1 MRYLVIVVALVALS
15 CSEDSVVGANRL
27 LVSSNQT
34 GNWEILDVNIDSS
47 IALPITKKTGGSNKN
62 PVWSPDGS
70 RLAVASSRS
79 DDYERSGDYELFVL
93 DLDGSVVYQLTD
105 NDSTDDEPAWS
116 PEGAQIAFRSD
127 RTGDVELFVMGS
139 DGSGVRQ
146 LTDSPGEDWNPTW
159 SPDGGSL
166 AFASNRNGNWDIF
179 VMRSDG
185 TEVKQLTDSP
195 DADLEPVWSPDGAG
209 LAFASNRGGFFEVL
223 LIDVASGDPVK
234 TGQVGFPS
242 DWRQTGGSKG

>member
-15 CSEDSVVGANRL
+15 CSDDAVVGANRL
-27 LVSSNQT
+27 LVSSDQT
-34 GNWEILDVNIDSS
+34 GNWEVLDVNIDSS
-47 IALPITKKTGGSNKN
+47 IARPITKETGGSNKN

-70 RLAVASSRS
+70 HLAIASSRS
-79 DDYERSGDYELFVL
+79 DDYELFVL
-93 DLDGSVVYQLTD
+93 DLDGSVVHQLTD
-105 NDSTDDEPAWS
+105 NHSTDDEPAWS
-116 PEGAQIAFRSD
+116 PGGGQIAFRSD
-127 RTGDVELFVMGS
+127 RTGDVEIFVMGS

-146 LTDSPGEDWNPTW
+146 LTDSPAEDWSPTW

-195 DADLEPVWSPDGAG
+195 DADLEPVWSPDGAR
-209 LAFASNRGGFFEVL
+209 LAFAINRDGFFEVL
-223 LIDVASGDPVK
+223 LIDVASRDTVK
-234 TGQVGFPS
+234 TGQVGIPS
-242 DWRQTGGSKG
+242 DWRHTGESEG